1 MNTTL
6 EQDIEVYKQMRPGTV
21 WIWDKPADSDV
32 CHSSSAAWLILEN
45 KGEFN
50 STKGHYKSALRMDLG
65 SHYVAED
72 YINLPFV
79 ILYREA
85 TEEEQKRILPYFLL
99 NSKVELNKCQK
110 IVEEKQT
117 IFDLVAQFVREKE
130 LIA

>member
-6 EQDIEVYKQMRPGTV
+6 EQDIEIYEQMQPGTV

-32 CHSSSAAWLILEN
+32 CHSSNTAWLILEN

-50 STKGHYKSALRMDLG
+50 STKGHYKSVLRMDL
-65 SHYVAED
+65 STHYVVED

-85 TEEEQKRILPYFLL
+85 TEEEQKRILPYFLI
-99 NSKVELNKCQK
+99 NSKVELNKYQK
-110 IVEEKQT
+110 IVEEKQA
-117 IFDLVAQFVREKE
+117 IFNLVTQFVREKE
-130 LIA
+130 AIS